1 MKKTIVLFAFALLS
15 LTHSNAQKN
24 SNRSGNS
31 NEFYFGF
38 KAGTNF
44 SNVYDSKGDDFVA
57 DGKFGLV
64 AGGFVS
70 IPLGKHFGIQPEIL
84 FSQKG
89 FKSKGKF
96 LGTAY
101 QTTRTSDYLDIP
113 VLFAL
118 KPVDNLS
125 ILLGPQFSYLLQ
137 QKDEFTGGSLSGS
150 QQKDFTNDNFRK
162 NTLSFIGGADA
173 NLNNFVLGLRAG
185 WDLKNNHGDGTSSTP
200 RYKNIWY
207 QATLGYKFN

>member
-1 MKKTIVLFAFALLS
+1 MKKNIVLFAFALFS
-15 LTHSNAQKN
+15 LTHSNAQN
-24 SNRSGNS
+24 DSNRSGNS

-44 SNVYDSKGDDFVA
+44 SNVYDTKGDDFVA

-70 IPLGKHFGIQPEIL
+70 IPLGKHFGIQPEFL

-89 FKSKGKF
+89 FKSRGKF

-101 QTTRTSDYLDIP
+101 QTTRTTDYLDIP
-113 VLFAL
+113 VFFAL
-118 KPVDNLS
+118 KPINNLS

-173 NLNNFVLGLRAG
+173 NLNNFVLGLRVG

-200 RYKNIWY
+200 QYKNIWY